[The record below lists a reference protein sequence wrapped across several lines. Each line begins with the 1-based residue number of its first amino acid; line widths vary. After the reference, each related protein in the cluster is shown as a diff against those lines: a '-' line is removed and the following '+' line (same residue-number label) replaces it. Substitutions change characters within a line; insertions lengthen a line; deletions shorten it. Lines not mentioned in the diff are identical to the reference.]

1 MRQMSRRALL
11 TAGTGAA
18 AISARK
24 PAMAG
29 AEGLVGLIEIRPP
42 VAPPDIRFTDV
53 SGTVHGLTEY
63 LGSGVV
69 LNLWATWCAP
79 CVAELPSLAVLA
91 KTLADRKVKV
101 LPLSSDHGGAAAVTA
116 FYQQH
121 AITGLPVLLDPQG
134 AALRALGAQGIPTT
148 FIIDRKG
155 LERGQI
161 AGGSDWG
168 SEAAVQR
175 VLQLVGG

>member
-1 MRQMSRRALL
+1 MQEMGRRVLL
-11 TAGTGAA
+11 AAGTVAA
-18 AISARK
+18 ALSVSK
-24 PAMAG
+24 PGMAG
-29 AEGLVGLIEIRPP
+29 KEGLAGLVEIQPP
-42 VAPPDIRFTDV
+42 VAPPDIHFTDI

-63 LGSGVV
+63 LGTGVV

-91 KTLADRKVKV
+91 KTLADKKVRV

-121 AITGLPVLLDPQG
+121 GITGLPVLLDPQG
-134 AALRALGAQGIPTT
+134 AATRALGAQGIPTT

-155 LERGQI
+155 LERARV
-161 AGGSDWG
+161 AGGADWG
-168 SEAAVQR
+168 SEASMQR
-175 VLQLVGG
+175 VLQLMGG